1 MHKVFH
7 QLITTSALLIS
18 SYSHSAFYVN
28 ADVKSDSIRWDNVT
42 YGIGDNK
49 VPSKWG
55 VPPALRSVL
64 SWSAGAFSVAPPN
77 SITLKGGLDVETTDS
92 IPISVTGVQ
101 YNTSGIDFTESV
113 NTGGGG
119 CTKDEVAL
127 PLITLESEGVG
138 CISSTTLTPSIASA
152 PFLLFR
158 PMFQI
163 DDTAIINALY
173 GKSEGSYSASVP
185 IVISYYYV
193 NTSGISTYRNISDVI
208 IFNFNYD
215 PVEITGLEVRSGDG
229 IFTPTYNSSDRRVS
243 SETSYQLEAM
253 GFFHD
258 GIVLTM
264 PSQDYELIHTA
275 SPEVAAIPYSI
286 SCNECSSPELVNSD
300 GVLINPVTTIG
311 AGSGISQSIPFNL
324 SFKYD
329 VDGETLMSGE
339 YADTVTIM
347 VGPGI

>member
-7 QLITTSALLIS
+7 HFIATSALLLS
-18 SYSHSAFYVN
+18 SYSHGAFYVN
-28 ADVKSDSIRWDNVT
+28 ADVKSDSIRWGNVT

-64 SWSAGAFSVAPPN
+64 SWSAGAFSVAPPT
-77 SITLKGGLDVETTDS
+77 SLTLKGGLNVETTDS
-92 IPISVTGVQ
+92 IPISVTGIQ
-101 YNTSGIDFTESV
+101 YNTSGTDVTESV
-113 NTGGGG
+113 NAAGGG
-119 CTKDEVAL
+119 CTRDEVAI
-127 PLITLESEGVG
+127 PLITLESSGTG
-138 CISSTTLTPSIASA
+138 CISSTTLTPSIATA
-152 PFLLFR
+152 PFILFR

-173 GKSEGSYSASVP
+173 GKAEGSYSASVP
-185 IVISYYYV
+185 FVISYYYV

-229 IFTPTYNSSDRRVS
+229 IMTPNYKSTDRRVT
-243 SETSYQLEAM
+243 SETNYRLEAM

-264 PSQDYELIHTA
+264 PSQDYEMVNST
-275 SPEVAAIPYSI
+275 SPDVTIPYSVV
-286 SCNECSSPELVNSD
+286 CNECSATKLVDD
-300 GVLINPVTTIG
+300 GVLLEQVTTISE
-311 AGSGISQSIPFNL
+311 GSGIQKSITFNL
-324 SFKYD
+324 KFDYD
-329 VDGETLMSGE
+329 VDGEALVSGD